1 MGKQAQFNFQFMAL
15 LYLKKILIALYS
27 PCYYLLAELGYGV
40 EASTRRVE
48 QANFLKKLGTK
59 DVIDRNILSEPG
71 RPLAKTRWAGEIDTE
86 GRYTLSNACAGLQY
100 DVVATC
106 GLARGMELTDIPY

>member
-1 MGKQAQFNFQFMAL
+1 ME
-15 LYLKKILIALYS
+15 LKPQHGESNRLIFS
-27 PCYYLLAELGYGV
+27 
-40 EASTRRVE
+40 
-48 QANFLKKLGTK
+48 KKLGTK